1 MNFGGSTT
9 ISQWSKQHR
18 ISQNK
23 ELFWWSR
30 KQELFSIIWSASGQY
45 SLRCP
50 LRNLSFKWSLICQ
63 VFQVFDCTTSLHV
76 ADNSKL
82 FSTLMNLDE
91 LNKMFLLACFIARL
105 KSLFEWNPL
114 TKFFTSGTF
123 LCTLPCSFRW
133 SCLYLRWKYVA
144 CETLLLESIFSVCL
158 VCWVFGYL
166 SMCRESLFVFQLALS
181 NSAPKY

>member
-1 MNFGGSTT
+1 MT

-30 KQELFSIIWSASGQY
+30 KQELLSIIWSASGQY

-63 VFQVFDCTTSLHV
+63 VFQVFDCTTLLHV

-91 LNKMFLLACFIARL
+91 LNKMYLLACFIARL
-105 KSLFEWNPL
+105 KSLLEWNLL

-123 LCTLPCSFRW
+123 LCSLPCSFWW
-133 SCLYLRWKYVA
+133 SCLYLRWKFVA
-144 CETLLLESIFSVCL
+144 HETLMVWLICWLSLWLFVHVLWAFVCL
-158 VCWVFGYL
+158 QICFIQL
-166 SMCRESLFVFQLALS
+166 SSHVLVFQAV
-181 NSAPKY
+181 